1 MLHKTLDFVLKF
13 LKWLSEQSKA
23 LSQLLERKQCQSQ
36 REKGVFESPVSVL
49 KYRTTLMFRGRF
61 VMLRAGNKLTSSVG
75 PKRDATVAL
84 RQVRTF
90 KAVFVLK
97 PAVGRLFW
105 RRGTCG
111 DISNTV
117 VVY

>member
-1 MLHKTLDFVLKF
+1 M
-13 LKWLSEQSKA
+13 
-23 LSQLLERKQCQSQ
+23 SQLLERKPCQLQ
-36 REKGVFESPVSVL
+36 KGKGVFERPVSGL
-49 KYRTTLMFRGRF
+49 KYCSTLMFRGRF
-61 VMLRAGNKLTSSVG
+61 VMFTAGYKLTSSVD
-75 PKRDATVAL
+75 PKRDAAVAL

-90 KAVFVLK
+90 KAVFVLE

-111 DISNTV
+111 DISDTV